1 MNHICK
7 YKPKETGLKCLL
19 CGEMFTMGA
28 DTKDNTMPVP
38 MEARVINLTQELKA
52 RMSLLDPDFLV
63 SMAKVMDFGTRKYSE
78 EDWRD
83 NPAVTVKKRMDSLGR
98 HEAKINSAT
107 ESDIDSDHGE
117 SHFAS
122 IAVNAMI
129 CWWICKNR
137 PERDD
142 RYKGPKK

>member
-1 MNHICK
+1 VSTTPYMHKCDK
-7 YKPKETGLKCLL
+7 CGWFGPLKDWATRDL
-19 CGEMFTMGA
+19 CCAFKSPMVTEIQVGA
-28 DTKDNTMPVP
+28 PVS
-38 MEARVINLTQELKA
+38 TTELKA
-52 RMSLLDPDFLV
+52 RMSLLDPDFLQA
-63 SMAKVMDFGTRKYSE
+63 MAKVMDFGTKKYAE

-83 NPAVTVKKRMDSLGR
+83 NPKVTVKGRMDSLGR
-98 HEAKINSAT
+98 HEAKINSAF

-129 CWWICKNR
+129 CWWIAKNR

-142 RYKGPKK
+142 RWKNKK